1 MAGAGGA
8 GDAAAGQ
15 GAGDAAAGQGIS
27 MPEDA
32 RIATVGSPSSTTSL
46 SLEILAGS
54 ARKKLVGELAWL
66 EFEQDGMP
74 HRTLG
79 QITEVVLSNMML
91 ELPPMRSLARQRGP
105 INPVSG
111 NQDTH
116 RGVMSIGATFADMG
130 ARHEQAV
137 MGTVPPTGTYVGRAD
152 DGVLG
157 ALLSRFR
164 DRLFYLG
171 RFYESKTRLP
181 MWFPHFGDPDEGGA
195 GEAYH
200 IGVYGK
206 TGSGKSTL
214 AKMLLVAYARHPQM
228 SVFVLDPS
236 GEFARAAGG
245 KTGREVFRMD
255 LGAVCAS
262 LGKDVRIYGL
272 DGLVLDRWD
281 LFYELLA
288 ASPFFKSL
296 VPGRRNRDA
305 AMDLIKTEFSGE
317 GSVKLNKLHEKPS
330 FDLFMSILADD
341 GNQLEIYSTPTS
353 RESFT
358 GRVASASQKAYG
370 RQWKPLA
377 ELFNDKGKTKVSKAV
392 RESCE
397 HGTNRPIVIIN
408 LSQENMPR
416 EMLWNESI
424 RAIVIRRIVDEIVR
438 QGRNSYG
445 KGEFLNTL
453 VILDEAQRLVPREK
467 YDDERRDKL
476 REDLIDAVQTTRKY
490 GLGWMFLSTSLSTLH
505 RDIYH
510 ENRISFYGFGLT
522 SAAEAGTLREIVPD
536 KESLGLYQSFRDP
549 HSAADA
555 KSRAYSFMS
564 MGPVS
569 PLSFAGR
576 PMFLTAFGSGDFA
589 KENGLA
595 AGGDGGPYQAA
606 ARGNDQREGG
616 GAARATS

>member
-1 MAGAGGA
+1 MR
-8 GDAAAGQ
+8 
-15 GAGDAAAGQGIS
+15 
-27 MPEDA
+27 EDA
-32 RIATVGSPSSTTSL
+32 RIATVGSPSTTTSL

-54 ARKKLVGELAWL
+54 ARKKLVGELAWF
-66 EFEQDGMP
+66 EFEQDGVP

-116 RGVMSIGATFADMG
+116 RGVMSIGATFADRG
-130 ARHEQAV
+130 AHHEPAV

-171 RFYESKTRLP
+171 RFYESGTRLP
-181 MWFPHFGDPDEGGA
+181 MWFPHFGDPDDGGA

-214 AKMLLVAYARHPQM
+214 AKMLLIAYARHPQM

-245 KTGREVFRMD
+245 KAGREVFRMD
-255 LGAVCAS
+255 LGAACAS
-262 LGKDVRIYGL
+262 LGKEIRTYGL
-272 DGLVLDRWD
+272 DGLVLDRWA

-288 ASPFFKSL
+288 ASQFFRSL
-296 VPGRRNRDA
+296 VPGGRNRDA
-305 AMDLIKTEFSGE
+305 AMDLIMKEFSGE
-317 GSVKLNKLHEKPS
+317 GSVKLSKLHEKPS
-330 FDLFMSILADD
+330 FDLFMSLLSDE
-341 GNQLEIYSTPTS
+341 GNQKQIYSTQTS
-353 RESFT
+353 RESFA
-358 GRVASASQKAYG
+358 GRVESASQRAYT

-377 ELFNDKGKTKVSKAV
+377 ELFNDKGKTTVSKVV

-397 HGTNRPIVIIN
+397 RGPNRPVVIVN
-408 LSQENMPR
+408 LAQENMPR

-424 RAIVIRRIVDEIVR
+424 RAIVIRRIVEEIVR

-467 YDDERRDKL
+467 YDDERRDRL
-476 REDLIDAVQTTRKY
+476 RDDLVDAVQTTRKY

-555 KSRAYSFMS
+555 DSRVYSFMS

-569 PLSFAGR
+569 PLAFAGR
-576 PMFLTAFGSGDFA
+576 PMFLTAFGSAGFA
-589 KENGLA
+589 RENGLA
-595 AGGDGGPYQAA
+595 AGGGGGGP
-606 ARGNDQREGG
+606 
-616 GAARATS
+616 